1 MLEPRLTVLRPYFS
15 AEQVAHF
22 ANFIETAPEE
32 ELYRTS
38 PQRYEAQSGLSR
50 RQAIDLFLYAAHAGI
65 LDLLWGVICP
75 ACASF
80 IPLPLGLRAVHSNID
95 CHY

>member
-1 MLEPRLTVLRPYFS
+1 MLETRLDVLRPYFS
-15 AEQVAHF
+15 AEVIIQF
-22 ANFIETAPEE
+22 ADFIQTAPEE

-38 PQRYEAQSGLSR
+38 PHRYSKQNGVST

-65 LDLLWGVICP
+65 LDLMWGVICP

-80 IPLPLGLRAVHSNID
+80 IPMPLGLRAAHPNID